1 MISASDLRG
10 TKMAERQKSGEQVAE
25 EKLSKTSISDF
36 VGDVKA
42 EIGKIT
48 WTSREEMQTYVK
60 VVVGATFFF
69 GMGIYFV
76 DLIIQGIL
84 NGLSVLTRLIGG

>member
-1 MISASDLRG
+1 MV
-10 TKMAERQKSGEQVAE
+10 ERQKSSSETAE
-25 EKLSKTSISDF
+25 EKLSKASIGEF

-69 GMGIYFV
+69 GMGIYLV
-76 DLIIQGIL
+76 DVLIQGVL
-84 NGLSVLTRLIGG
+84 NGLSVLTRWIGG

>member
-1 MISASDLRG
+1 
-10 TKMAERQKSGEQVAE
+10 MAERQKSGDETSE
-25 EKLSKTSISDF
+25 SKLSKTSISDF

-42 EIGKIT
+42 EVGKIT

-60 VVVGATFFF
+60 VVIGATFFF
-69 GMGIYFV
+69 GMGIYLV
-76 DLIIQGIL
+76 DVIIQGIL

>member
-1 MISASDLRG
+1 MASISDLRG
-10 TKMAERQKSGEQVAE
+10 MKMAERQKSSAE
-25 EKLSKTSISDF
+25 KAEDKLSKMSISDF
-36 VGDVKA
+36 VGDVKT
-42 EIGKIT
+42 EVGKIT

-69 GMGIYFV
+69 GMGIYLV
-76 DLIIQGIL
+76 DVLIQGVL